1 MRDRKR
7 SSEDEPIYENVVR
20 VDNVQII
27 DHRIIRIVRRVH
39 EAPRLI
45 QDETEKFVNYID
57 KLKRQYV
64 QSIVK
69 RTKAERRYSEAI
81 ARYEIHEQELRAFDQ
96 NYLIQF
102 EEDIDQATRNIELS
116 HVELIL
122 ARNILNASEREL
134 LIHREQLCL
143 LSKKAEH
150 SYVFFLRKMADRY
163 WADVYTK
170 DLTDY
175 DLDPL
180 PPQFIYQQEFT
191 QPRTE
196 RLDSSDSEGIVT
208 SEEGFEWDTTY
219 DDHLHGYHHIPN
231 EEFISTEESS
241 YHNDISESTTTI
253 DPQGSIDF
261 DEISFEKTKLY
272 TPTPLYDDF
281 MIYKRRCALVQLIKP
296 RRLIR
301 YLKNVVHGPW
311 EGWEDL

>member
-1 MRDRKR
+1 MRERRR
-7 SSEDEPIYENVVR
+7 SSEEEPIYENVVR

-27 DHRIIRIVRRVH
+27 DHRIIRIAKRVH

-45 QDETEKFVNYID
+45 QDETEKFVSYID
-57 KLKRQYV
+57 KLKRLYV

-69 RTKAERRYSEAI
+69 RAKAERRYSEAI
-81 ARYEIHEQELRAFDQ
+81 SRYEFHEQELRAFDQ
-96 NYLIQF
+96 NYLVQF
-102 EEDIDQATRNIELS
+102 EEDMEQATRNIELS

-122 ARNILNASEREL
+122 ARNILNSSEREL

-150 SYVFFLRKMADRY
+150 SYVFFLRKTADRY
-163 WADVYTK
+163 WADMYTK
-170 DLTDY
+170 DLNDY

-180 PPQFIYQQEFT
+180 PPQFIYQQELT
-191 QPRTE
+191 QPNTE
-196 RLDSSDSEGIVT
+196 SLESGDSEGIVT

-219 DDHLHGYHHIPN
+219 DDHFHGYHQIPN
-231 EEFISTEESS
+231 EDFISTESS
-241 YHNDISESTTTI
+241 YHNDFSEDNTTI
-253 DPQGSIDF
+253 EPQGSIHF

-272 TPTPLYDDF
+272 TPTPLYDEF
-281 MIYKRRCALVQLIKP
+281 MIYRRRCALVQLMKP